1 MADHVVGVGPKL
13 NEAFRSNLCGCSKD
27 GNVFDLTP
35 GVFEESETVKPVS
48 SSNSQQCRVLIFGR
62 GDVEDFKLKGF
73 DIAGKVFAALEDTR
87 LVFVGAPDRKHE
99 EIANRLIEC
108 GVPASRLISRSGSC
122 SHAFE
127 NRGLWINRTRGNVS
141 WVSLCSSVVTGIAQC
156 SFWFNI
162 NICNWVRGPRG
173 VDRSHPEYL
182 VWGQEMSTW
191 GSGDFAWFL
200 WQEIQL
206 GQTDKRVS
214 LPDDQPGSW

>member
-62 GDVEDFKLKGF
+62 GDVKDFKLKGF
-73 DIAGKVFAALEDTR
+73 DIAGKAIAALQDTR

-162 NICNWVRGPRG
+162 NICN
-173 VDRSHPEYL
+173 
-182 VWGQEMSTW
+182 
-191 GSGDFAWFL
+191 
-200 WQEIQL
+200 
-206 GQTDKRVS
+206 
-214 LPDDQPGSW
+214 